1 MSPRFGGI
9 PTGGGGGGG
18 GGGASPAVE
27 ISGSALAAADARVT
41 FTAAVTGNIGSRSL
55 SWAAAGPNG
64 FVAQGSGASFA
75 FVAPT
80 GGVYTVTV
88 TAGSGALAPTASTTL
103 TVLDDIAGHQFSD
116 EIVWLA
122 EQGITRGCAA
132 YAYCP
137 AGPVTRDCAAYAYCP
152 AGPVTRDCAAYAYC
166 PTGPVTRDCAAYAY
180 CPTGPVTRDCA
191 AYAYCPT
198 GPVTRA
204 QMASLLARSLDLETP
219 QQQAGFA
226 DVDPEGAHSANIE
239 ALYAAQITAGCSQQ
253 PLRYCGD
260 DPVTRA
266 QMASFLARA
275 LDLEA
280 PQQQAGFAD
289 VDPEGVHSAYIEALY
304 AAQITAGCSQ
314 QPLRYCRDDPVT
326 RAQMAAFL
334 YRARH
339 LIAAAG
345 SP

>member
-1 MSPRFGGI
+1 M
-9 PTGGGGGGG
+9 
-18 GGGASPAVE
+18 
-27 ISGSALAAADARVT
+27 
-41 FTAAVTGNIGSRSL
+41 

-88 TAGSGALAPTASTTL
+88 TAGSGARAPTATTTL

-122 EQGITRGCAA
+122 EQGI
-132 YAYCP
+132 
-137 AGPVTRDCAAYAYCP
+137 
-152 AGPVTRDCAAYAYC
+152 
-166 PTGPVTRDCAAYAY
+166 TRDCAAYAY

-204 QMASLLARSLDLETP
+204 QMASLLARALDLETP

-226 DVDPEGAHSANIE
+226 DVDPAGMHSANIE

-289 VDPEGVHSAYIEALY
+289 VDPAGAHSANIEALH

-314 QPLRYCRDDPVT
+314 QPLRYCGDDPVT

>member
-1 MSPRFGGI
+1 M
-9 PTGGGGGGG
+9 
-18 GGGASPAVE
+18 
-27 ISGSALAAADARVT
+27 
-41 FTAAVTGNIGSRSL
+41 

-64 FVAQGSGASFA
+64 FAAQGSGASFA

-88 TAGSGALAPTASTTL
+88 TAGSGARAPTATTTL

-137 AGPVTRDCAAYAYCP
+137 AGPVTR
-152 AGPVTRDCAAYAYC
+152 
-166 PTGPVTRDCAAYAY
+166 
-180 CPTGPVTRDCA
+180 
-191 AYAYCPT
+191 
-198 GPVTRA
+198 A
-204 QMASLLARSLDLETP
+204 QMASFLARALNLEAP

-226 DVDPEGAHSANIE
+226 DVDPAGAHSANIE
-239 ALYAAQITAGCSQQ
+239 ALHAAQITAGCSQQ
-253 PLRYCGD
+253 PLRYCPD

-275 LDLEA
+275 LNLEA

-289 VDPEGVHSAYIEALY
+289 VDPASAHSANIEALH

-314 QPLRYCRDDPVT
+314 QPLRYCPDDPVT